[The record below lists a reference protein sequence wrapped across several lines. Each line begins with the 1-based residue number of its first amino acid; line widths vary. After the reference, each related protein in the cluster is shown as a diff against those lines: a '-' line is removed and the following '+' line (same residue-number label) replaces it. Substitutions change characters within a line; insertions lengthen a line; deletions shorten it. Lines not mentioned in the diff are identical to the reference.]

1 MVSLEFWSQ
10 GFPYGTTHS
19 PPSLAAFEKV
29 FGSRTNIALHNCQD
43 CATIIRHI
51 THFVKLCRYVPSRN
65 RERKNL
71 RHRCRQS
78 ERVGDWV

>member
-29 FGSRTNIALHNCQD
+29 FGSRTNIALHNCQF
-43 CATIIRHI
+43 CATVIRHI
-51 THFVKLCRYVPSRN
+51 PHSVRKCSGRIERPYPDSR
-65 RERKNL
+65 
-71 RHRCRQS
+71 
-78 ERVGDWV
+78 RVLVNNMQ